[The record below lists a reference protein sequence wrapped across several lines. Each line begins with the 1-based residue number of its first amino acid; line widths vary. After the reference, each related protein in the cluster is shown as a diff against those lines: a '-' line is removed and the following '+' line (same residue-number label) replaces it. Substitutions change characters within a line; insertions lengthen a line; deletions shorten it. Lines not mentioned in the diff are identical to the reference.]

1 MNYYALLLKLGE
13 KPMSVI
19 CCSAKPINFPSNVMV
34 ELAGNVVKVS
44 GPLGK
49 LDQILNLET
58 ISIEIEPLVLRLHAI
73 SGAQQARAM
82 LGTLRALIM
91 NMIKGVSAG
100 FEKKLILVGVG
111 YRAQLSGR
119 SINLSLGLSH
129 PVIYE
134 LPEGVD
140 AIVSTPTEIVIK
152 GIDKQ
157 KVGQTGAEIRFFRK
171 PEPYKGKGIRYSD
184 EVIQLKET
192 KKK

>member
-1 MNYYALLLKLGE
+1 
-13 KPMSVI
+13 MSVI
-19 CCSAKPINFPSNVMV
+19 CYSAKPISYPSNVTV
-34 ELAGNVVKVS
+34 ELAGNLVKIV
-44 GPLGK
+44 GPLGR
-49 LDQILNLET
+49 LDQVCDLDA
-58 ISIEIEPLVLRLHAI
+58 ISIEIEPLILRLHAI
-73 SGAQQARAM
+73 NTTKHARAL
-82 LGTLRALIM
+82 LGTIRSLIL
-91 NMIKGVSAG
+91 NMIKGVSVG
-100 FEKKLILVGVG
+100 FERKLTLVGVG

-134 LPEGVD
+134 LPDGVD

-157 KVGQTGAEIRFFRK
+157 KVGQSCAEIRFFRK

-184 EVIQLKET
+184 EVILLKET

>member
-1 MNYYALLLKLGE
+1 MNFYALLLNLGE
-13 KPMSVI
+13 RSMSVI
-19 CCSAKPINFPSNVMV
+19 CYSAKPISFPSNVTV

-44 GPLGK
+44 GPLGQ
-49 LDQILNLET
+49 LDQILNLEAIT
-58 ISIEIEPLVLRLHAI
+58 IEIEPLLLRLHAI
-73 SGAQQARAM
+73 SGTQHARAL

-100 FEKKLILVGVG
+100 FERKLILAGVG

-140 AIVSTPTEIVIK
+140 AMVPIPTEIVIK

-157 KVGQTGAEIRFFRK
+157 KVGQASAEIRFFRK

-184 EVIQLKET
+184 EVILLKET